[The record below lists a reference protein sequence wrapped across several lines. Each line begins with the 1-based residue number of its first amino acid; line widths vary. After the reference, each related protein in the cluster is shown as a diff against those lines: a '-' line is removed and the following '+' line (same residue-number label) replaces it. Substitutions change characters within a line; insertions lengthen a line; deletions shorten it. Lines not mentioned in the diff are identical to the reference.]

1 MRRLFLPMLAMS
13 ALAACAQRSAASG
26 VATSSSAAVA
36 ACESPALDRY
46 TLAGSEL
53 LPTGPRDSIYR
64 YRDSSTAFVSLI
76 RYAVTPDVRF
86 DADSQAWTLR
96 EGDKFPEVQQVLL
109 EAGRQDSNNL
119 LVADSSQID
128 VGGRAISESMY
139 AMAVTRMRVP
149 TVEVQYLYLIGD
161 RFLKVRG
168 SFQSDQWDRSDI
180 AEWAQASARCA
191 WSGEGRG

>member
-1 MRRLFLPMLAMS
+1 MRRLILPLLAMS

-26 VATSSSAAVA
+26 AATSPTAAVA
-36 ACESPALDRY
+36 ACDSPALDRY

-64 YRDSSTAFVSLI
+64 FRDSSTAFVSLI

-96 EGDKFPEVQQVLL
+96 EGDKFPQVQQLLL
-109 EAGRQDSNNL
+109 EAGRQDDNRL
-119 LVADSSQID
+119 LVADSSRLD
-128 VGGRAISESMY
+128 VGGRSINESMY
-139 AMAVTRMRVP
+139 AMAVMRMRVP

-168 SFQSDQWDRSDI
+168 SFQSDQWGRSDF
-180 AEWAQASARCA
+180 AEWTRASARCA
-191 WSGEGRG
+191 WSGVTPG